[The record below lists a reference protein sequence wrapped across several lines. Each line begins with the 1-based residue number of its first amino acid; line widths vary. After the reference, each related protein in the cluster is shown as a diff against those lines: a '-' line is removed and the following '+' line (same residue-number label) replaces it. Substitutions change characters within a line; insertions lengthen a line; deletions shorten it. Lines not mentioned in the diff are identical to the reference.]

1 MSKSIYAVPAG
12 LNADAYKAGHIYQ
25 YPSATQYLMLNLTPR
40 GDKWFNTPLE
50 TDGVVA
56 FGIQRFVKD
65 YLVDHWNAT
74 FFERDKKEA
83 VDEILE
89 IMNGVLGADA
99 IKRHHWEELHDL
111 GYLPVAVYSVEEG
124 TIVPMR
130 VPMIIF
136 KNTVE
141 GFHWVAGYLEDAFSA
156 EIWKACTIATIAL
169 HYKRIC
175 KSWADKT
182 CDNDFHLPWQC
193 HDFAMRGMSG
203 FTDDAFNT
211 VGHLTSFKGT
221 DSFPAVYTAKRAYGQ
236 FMTVSDIGN
245 SVPAT
250 EHSVMCANISWNMK
264 DLTEDDIHSQYIM
277 QSDSLLDAK
286 RWRGE
291 VKTFEHLLVDVY
303 PTGIAS
309 VVSDTYNFWRTVT
322 EILPE
327 LREVILKRDGKLVIR
342 PDSGD
347 PVHIV
352 TGYRAIE
359 WENAKSMYYKHMS
372 TISPN
377 NTYLLDAILNCNM
390 SDMGYGFSAWLI
402 SEGYE
407 LVVDAEDFNVAD
419 TVNLK
424 DTYKTGQVVVK
435 PMLTA
440 EIDGAIKTLYNIF
453 GGTVNSKG
461 YKVLDEHI
469 GLIYGDSITLERA
482 EEILSRLAEKGFA
495 SSNVVFGV
503 GSYTYQYMTRDT
515 FAFAVKATLA
525 QMDGEEI
532 MLAKDPKTDSG
543 LKKSAFGGVVP
554 MWDGDKLEA
563 VDGFGFAEFESA
575 LDNPQCALKLVF
587 CDSQPYGYVNLR
599 DVRNVIDR
607 QL

>member
-1 MSKSIYAVPAG
+1 
-12 LNADAYKAGHIYQ
+12 
-25 YPSATQYLMLNLTPR
+25 
-40 GDKWFNTPLE
+40 
-50 TDGVVA
+50 
-56 FGIQRFVKD
+56 
-65 YLVDHWNAT
+65 
-74 FFERDKKEA
+74 
-83 VDEILE
+83 
-89 IMNGVLGADA
+89 
-99 IKRHHWEELHDL
+99 
-111 GYLPVAVYSVEEG
+111 
-124 TIVPMR
+124 
-130 VPMIIF
+130 
-136 KNTVE
+136 
-141 GFHWVAGYLEDAFSA
+141 
-156 EIWKACTIATIAL
+156 
-169 HYKRIC
+169 
-175 KSWADKT
+175 
-182 CDNDFHLPWQC
+182 
-193 HDFAMRGMSG
+193 MSG
-203 FTDDAFNT
+203 FTDDAFNA

-277 QSDSLLDAK
+277 QSDGLLDAK

-291 VKTFEHLLVDVY
+291 VQTFKHLLVDVY

-327 LREVILKRDGKLVIR
+327 LREEIMNRDGKLVIR

-377 NTYLLDAILNCNM
+377 NTYLLDAILNCNI

-407 LVVDAEDFNVAD
+407 LVVDAEDFNIAD

-424 DTYKTGQVVVK
+424 ETYKTGHVVVK
-435 PMLTA
+435 RMQTA

-503 GSYTYQYMTRDT
+503 GSYTYQYLTRDT

-599 DVRNVIDR
+599 DVRNVVDR